1 VNIALHLKLIHDTN
15 FYRKSITIMLKK
27 QILSKITNCFKI
39 LWKFELPYRGQDES
53 TSSKEVAIG
62 LLP

>member
-1 VNIALHLKLIHDTN
+1 
-15 FYRKSITIMLKK
+15 MLKK